1 LQVEI
6 VSLEAAGGDV
16 ATQLAKIR
24 DLSVRV
30 VTPGR
35 IVIDAHDGTVVAG
48 GELPVG
54 AAVVSVGAVTLSI
67 GGAPADTLAGKPD
80 GRMRLAAGTS
90 VQQLITALHA
100 VQTPPSQ
107 VALIFEALRRAGSIS
122 AEVVSR

>member
-1 LQVEI
+1 MLF
-6 VSLEAAGGDV
+6 LF
-16 ATQLAKIR
+16 L
-24 DLSVRV
+24 LSFQI
-30 VTPGR
+30 T
-35 IVIDAHDGTVVAG
+35 

-54 AAVVSVGAVTLSI
+54 PAVVSVGAVTLSI
-67 GGAPADTLAGKPD
+67 GCAPADTLTGKPD